1 MAMASSSS
9 SSPSSSSSS
18 GPCPSLPP
26 GVVGLLRGHMEL
38 QLSQLTWASALDNR
52 GPSGGVKGA
61 SSSSSSR
68 LPSSALVSLKW
79 WGASANVAVQV
90 NATTH
95 QLKSLQVGA
104 SSSAATEEESRDSAS
119 WESAASLTFPL
130 LSGPKYVTRYLRD
143 AQVLVMQVES
153 AENSRGPRIRGSA
166 QLPLMQVGAHKP
178 LVTTL
183 DVHAPNGKL
192 LATMKVRVQMTLN
205 DTVGEFERNEH
216 LAAVDASLPLHPPAN
231 ASLPE
236 GAAKHRAA
244 AKHAA
249 ARNAAR
255 EENVVLE
262 APGTPPQRTPAAPT
276 TPNAA
281 AVANTSDAVEGFFRV
296 VDSFLE
302 SQRTR
307 LLEVFRECD
316 KNRDGKLEAAEVR
329 RLLAKVMGGNQNA
342 HRHTIEAQAALLTAL
357 LDVDGDSA
365 VSYAEL
371 SSAFRGCEA
380 ALRWHG
386 TAQARGAVR
395 AIAVHLL
402 DHIAEM
408 PDSLGR
414 DGASLREAKAWVRRA
429 APWASAVEM
438 QHFVAAL
445 VGALALEQGL
455 TDLTSGEAV
464 RPDALERFL
473 IAQAQSTEGDDAPK
487 SVARRTAVAATTT
500 TKTTRRSAAP
510 VVHAV
515 PRPVISAPA
524 PAPTPEASSPAW
536 NAEPS
541 AQVGGKLSQLIERTK
556 KLRARVDHAYQ
567 AIDVR
572 SDTRQQRQQPE
583 RHGDRALESDEEPMR
598 AHNKGE
604 VDEIG
609 FLDDDDDDG
618 DDSSVEYD
626 EYNDDDDDDEEGNVM
641 LSAHAAA
648 MQGLEDLMELDDVD
662 DGAVGEDDALLNS
675 LFFTQN
681 DNALAV
687 VPSTDAGRMTSHTM
701 PLESIWEVRCE
712 VRALTLADA
721 CLPPPGN
728 LVALTLRVRHASS
741 PAFPAFVDARRLA
754 EGNESQRSTLC
765 TLGCALSPG
774 VQPPEFCAVE
784 LRHVVVSQADGTSPA
799 VSEGVDGLIGVGML
813 RMDTSDEQAS
823 HVRNPLEA
831 QPVGEM
837 VVCATT
843 LAVESRKEATS
854 VEAIKA
860 EEMIA
865 DARAQTSAR
874 ATCSERVYS
883 FEVEVRH
890 VTDLPRAPLE
900 WQAREVQYCIC
911 YRFPSEP
918 EPLVTTSS
926 APASGGCAFRAR
938 ARHIIRQHEQK
949 ARQLGYADA
958 REEVLSLLHQHV
970 DHDGVAEL
978 RFELWATVA
987 GTDEFVHV
995 ATSSMPVAD
1004 VLESCT
1010 AASSTRG
1017 GLHCDVP
1024 FDLEAPAISE
1034 GWEESGTVPHLHI
1047 SVAYEARVEEIEA
1060 EAGVDEM
1067 EIEELNHDGG
1077 AIGGYD
1083 EDEEEKEGQ
1092 EDEDEDV
1099 SPIIALQVTRA
1110 CGMRDVCEAC
1120 ALSLD
1125 ENTCRLG
1132 PNSYVTISLAN
1143 VQVDDA
1149 PHDFLLARTPLVARS
1164 YVPNYDYAKE
1174 VEVSLERDELRDLY
1188 YDGELEVVIW
1198 HREFLASGLRKM
1210 PAGGPSTS
1218 CDDVPIAHARVPMRG
1233 LLDSSCGFRGW
1244 IALRRAPQHA
1254 LRQPSAEGSASDTVG
1269 ALRVCFGVQN
1279 QAQVLRR
1286 CTLGRGIPKRVA
1298 PSGRVRA
1305 TVFVR
1310 SAVLPRGVLSA
1321 KDHNSEEQQR
1331 ATTICGVA
1339 LRFPGVEAPS
1349 FTRTR
1354 VATPS
1359 ESHRGRL
1366 AVRIDD
1372 CKTFVVDDARR
1383 LAQTCDTEMLRV
1395 ELVRSGGGGGDG
1407 GGGYETLGVAEVD
1420 LLDLIA
1426 GGGGVSEGDPS
1437 KRWLSLT
1444 VPLVREEAGMVDR
1457 CGGAHVKV
1465 KVLLEMMTMTM
1476 KKKNKGSREVV
1487 VVEEVEEEVEEQE
1500 VEQEVVVEEKK
1511 EELTKLVELMEA
1523 EKELMDLT
1531 EQELMLVGCFS
1542 GDDDEYP

>member
-1 MAMASSSS
+1 M
-9 SSPSSSSSS
+9 
-18 GPCPSLPP
+18 
-26 GVVGLLRGHMEL
+26 
-38 QLSQLTWASALDNR
+38 
-52 GPSGGVKGA
+52 
-61 SSSSSSR
+61 
-68 LPSSALVSLKW
+68 
-79 WGASANVAVQV
+79 
-90 NATTH
+90 
-95 QLKSLQVGA
+95 
-104 SSSAATEEESRDSAS
+104 
-119 WESAASLTFPL
+119 
-130 LSGPKYVTRYLRD
+130 
-143 AQVLVMQVES
+143 
-153 AENSRGPRIRGSA
+153 
-166 QLPLMQVGAHKP
+166 
-178 LVTTL
+178 
-183 DVHAPNGKL
+183 
-192 LATMKVRVQMTLN
+192 
-205 DTVGEFERNEH
+205 
-216 LAAVDASLPLHPPAN
+216 
-231 ASLPE
+231 
-236 GAAKHRAA
+236 
-244 AKHAA
+244 
-249 ARNAAR
+249 
-255 EENVVLE
+255 
-262 APGTPPQRTPAAPT
+262 
-276 TPNAA
+276 
-281 AVANTSDAVEGFFRV
+281 
-296 VDSFLE
+296 
-302 SQRTR
+302 
-307 LLEVFRECD
+307 
-316 KNRDGKLEAAEVR
+316 
-329 RLLAKVMGGNQNA
+329 
-342 HRHTIEAQAALLTAL
+342 
-357 LDVDGDSA
+357 
-365 VSYAEL
+365 
-371 SSAFRGCEA
+371 
-380 ALRWHG
+380 
-386 TAQARGAVR
+386 
-395 AIAVHLL
+395 
-402 DHIAEM
+402 
-408 PDSLGR
+408 
-414 DGASLREAKAWVRRA
+414 
-429 APWASAVEM
+429 
-438 QHFVAAL
+438 
-445 VGALALEQGL
+445 
-455 TDLTSGEAV
+455 
-464 RPDALERFL
+464 
-473 IAQAQSTEGDDAPK
+473 
-487 SVARRTAVAATTT
+487 
-500 TKTTRRSAAP
+500 
-510 VVHAV
+510 
-515 PRPVISAPA
+515 
-524 PAPTPEASSPAW
+524 
-536 NAEPS
+536 
-541 AQVGGKLSQLIERTK
+541 
-556 KLRARVDHAYQ
+556 
-567 AIDVR
+567 
-572 SDTRQQRQQPE
+572 
-583 RHGDRALESDEEPMR
+583 
-598 AHNKGE
+598 
-604 VDEIG
+604 
-609 FLDDDDDDG
+609 
-618 DDSSVEYD
+618 
-626 EYNDDDDDDEEGNVM
+626 
-641 LSAHAAA
+641 
-648 MQGLEDLMELDDVD
+648 
-662 DGAVGEDDALLNS
+662 
-675 LFFTQN
+675 
-681 DNALAV
+681 
-687 VPSTDAGRMTSHTM
+687 
-701 PLESIWEVRCE
+701 
-712 VRALTLADA
+712 
-721 CLPPPGN
+721 
-728 LVALTLRVRHASS
+728 
-741 PAFPAFVDARRLA
+741 
-754 EGNESQRSTLC
+754 
-765 TLGCALSPG
+765 
-774 VQPPEFCAVE
+774 
-784 LRHVVVSQADGTSPA
+784 
-799 VSEGVDGLIGVGML
+799 
-813 RMDTSDEQAS
+813 
-823 HVRNPLEA
+823 
-831 QPVGEM
+831 
-837 VVCATT
+837 
-843 LAVESRKEATS
+843 
-854 VEAIKA
+854 
-860 EEMIA
+860 
-865 DARAQTSAR
+865 
-874 ATCSERVYS
+874 
-883 FEVEVRH
+883 
-890 VTDLPRAPLE
+890 
-900 WQAREVQYCIC
+900 
-911 YRFPSEP
+911 
-918 EPLVTTSS
+918 TTSS

-1077 AIGGYD
+1077 AIGAYD

-1269 ALRVCFGVQN
+1269 ALRVYFGVQN

-1321 KDHNSEEQQR
+1321 KDHNSEELQR

-1395 ELVRSGGGGGDG
+1395 ELVRSGGGGGDGGG

-1487 VVEEVEEEVEEQE
+1487 VEEETEEVEEEVEEQE
-1500 VEQEVVVEEKK
+1500 VVEVEEQEVVVEEKK